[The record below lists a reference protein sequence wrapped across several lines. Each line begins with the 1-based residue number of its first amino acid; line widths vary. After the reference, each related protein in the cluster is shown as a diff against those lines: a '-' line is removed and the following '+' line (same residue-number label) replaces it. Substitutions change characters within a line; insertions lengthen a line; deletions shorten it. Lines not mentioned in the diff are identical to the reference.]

1 MTVTSERLTVS
12 SKRTGRKTIA
22 KIILVCLLLA
32 FFPPGG
38 SAAQQTSKIPRIG
51 FLAASTGVGE
61 NSRPAAVKE
70 GLSDL
75 GYVEGKSII
84 IEWRQA
90 GGKLDR
96 LAGFADELVR
106 LKVDVILTAGSTAT
120 GAAKGATNTIP
131 IVMVQDN
138 DPVGSGFITS
148 LARPGGNITGLST
161 LRPEISGKRLELLKE
176 IVPGLSR
183 VAVLGSSNNPGNA
196 EGLKE
201 TELAAAALKLQ
212 IHYLDVRTLKDIEP
226 AFHKARTGRADAILV
241 LGGPLFNVRQK
252 EFVAHAAK
260 SQLPAI
266 YVRQNFVISGGLMS
280 YGVNLADLQRR
291 AAIYVD
297 KILKGAKPAELP
309 VEQPTKFELVI
320 NLKTAK
326 QIGLTIPPNVLARAD
341 RVIR

>member
-1 MTVTSERLTVS
+1 MTVTNARLTVS
-12 SKRTGRKTIA
+12 SKTKRTP
-22 KIILVCLLLA
+22 KIPLICLLLA
-32 FFPPGG
+32 FVLP
-38 SAAQQTSKIPRIG
+38 AVTEAQQTSKTPRIG
-51 FLAASTGVGE
+51 FLAASTGSGE
-61 NSRPAAVKE
+61 NNRPAAVKE

-75 GYVEGKSII
+75 GYVEGKNII

-96 LAGFADELVR
+96 LAGFAEELVR
-106 LKVDVILTAGSTAT
+106 LRVDVILTAGSTAT
-120 GAAKGATNTIP
+120 GAAKQATNTIP

-183 VAVLGSSNNPGNA
+183 VAVLGSSQNPGNT

-226 AFHKARTGRADAILV
+226 AFRDARTGRADAILV
-241 LGGPLFNVRQK
+241 LGGPLFNVRRK
-252 EFVAHAAK
+252 ELAAHAAK
-260 SQLPAI
+260 SRLPAI
-266 YVRQNFVISGGLMS
+266 YVRQNFVTDGGLMS
-280 YGVNLADLQRR
+280 YGIDLAYLQRR
-291 AAIYVD
+291 AATYVD

-309 VEQPTKFELVI
+309 VEQPTKLELII

-326 QIGLTIPPNVLARAD
+326 QIGVTIPPNVLARAD